1 MELIRLIRAAL
12 PGIPMAVCGDLA
24 SDLDATRTLI
34 ELGADELSVRPGMV
48 AEIKEVVRA
57 I

>member
-24 SDLDATRTLI
+24 SDLDATR
-34 ELGADELSVRPGMV
+34 P
-48 AEIKEVVRA
+48 
-57 I
+57 

>member
-1 MELIRLIRAAL
+1 
-12 PGIPMAVCGDLA
+12 MAVCGDLA